1 MFLKST
7 NGNEFS
13 LDIVNYEFPDETD
26 VFDGNWLLIKTS
38 IKTKDNIWTVTD
50 PSLETYDIEDIIE
63 WFSILIKGDEPEDSL
78 LVFTEPNI
86 TFRLNTV
93 NKLTINFDLV
103 LEQECVP
110 SFSPY
115 PDNYILNMEV
125 SKNDASLW
133 ITDLIKQLRKFP
145 VRNQ

>member
-13 LDIVNYEFPDETD
+13 LEIVQYEFPDETD
-26 VFDGNWLLIKTS
+26 VFDSNWLLIKTS

-63 WFSILIKGDEPEDSL
+63 WFSTLIKGNEPEDYL

-86 TFRLNTV
+86 TFRLNNV

-110 SFSPY
+110 SFSLD
-115 PDNYILNMEV
+115 PDEYILNMEV
-125 SKNDASLW
+125 SKNTTSLW
-133 ITDLIKQLRKFP
+133 LNDLLKQLRKFP
-145 VRNQ
+145 VRN

>member
-1 MFLKST
+1 MFLKSA

-13 LDIVNYEFPDETD
+13 LEIVNYEFPDETT

-50 PSLETYDIEDIIE
+50 PCLETYDIEDIIE
-63 WFSILIKGDEPEDSL
+63 WFSTLIQVNEPEEYL

-86 TFRLNTV
+86 NFRLNSIK
-93 NKLTINFDLV
+93 KLTIDFDV
-103 LEQECVP
+103 LLTHECTP
-110 SFSPY
+110 PFSPD
-115 PDNYILNMEV
+115 PNEYILNMEV
-125 SKNDASLW
+125 SKNEASLW
-133 ITDLIKQLRKFP
+133 INDLIRQLRKFP